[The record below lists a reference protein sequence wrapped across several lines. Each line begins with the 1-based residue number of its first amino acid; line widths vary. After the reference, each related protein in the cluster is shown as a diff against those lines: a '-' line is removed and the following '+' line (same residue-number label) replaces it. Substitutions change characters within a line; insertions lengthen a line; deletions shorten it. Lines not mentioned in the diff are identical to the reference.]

1 MNKQKSAV
9 VKKLREIFRM
19 PFSEDFYSTQK
30 AVQQHRN
37 IEFASNH
44 QKILKEIT
52 EKIEGE
58 NGQYTALV

>member
-1 MNKQKSAV
+1 
-9 VKKLREIFRM
+9 M